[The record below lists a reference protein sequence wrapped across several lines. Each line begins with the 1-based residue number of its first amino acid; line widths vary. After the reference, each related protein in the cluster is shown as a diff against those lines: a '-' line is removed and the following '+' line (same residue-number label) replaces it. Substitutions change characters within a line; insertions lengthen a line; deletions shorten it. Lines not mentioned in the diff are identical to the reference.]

1 MEDLAWDTIAS
12 VFVPC
17 LAPVV
22 IRVRIFKINCI
33 INFFVVCVHTTAHMW
48 MLEENL
54 RELFLSFHHIGPK
67 DQDQIIKIVGRGGAR
82 L

>member
-1 MEDLAWDTIAS
+1 M
-12 VFVPC
+12 
-17 LAPVV
+17 
-22 IRVRIFKINCI
+22 
-33 INFFVVCVHTTAHMW
+33 CVHTTAHMW

-54 RELFLSFHHIGPK
+54 RELFLSFHHVGPK